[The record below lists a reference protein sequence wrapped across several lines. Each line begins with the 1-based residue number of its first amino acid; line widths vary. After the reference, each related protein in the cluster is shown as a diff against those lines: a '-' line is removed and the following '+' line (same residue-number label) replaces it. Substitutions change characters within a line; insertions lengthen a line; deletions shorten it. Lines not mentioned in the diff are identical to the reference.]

1 MKRLHEIEAR
11 KLEIRDMLSSD
22 AEIDMESIDT
32 ELRALET
39 EKSEIEK
46 RQALAGQINIG
57 QVEATPIIKP
67 QVEERGVE
75 KMEREQLLS
84 SQEYRT
90 AFFKNLQGK
99 PMSEVEQRA
108 LTTAAV
114 SAGSAVP
121 TQTLNQIIDKL
132 RQTSALYNY
141 ITVSFVPGNLSFVV
155 ANAKNVA
162 NWKTEGSAGTA
173 ADDTV
178 VSVTLGGYEI
188 IKLVEISAAA
198 TAMTIDAFES
208 YISAEIGRQL
218 SIAFENAIVNGDGS
232 GEPTGIL
239 TGITWGAANSTD
251 FTGVVD
257 LYDTLMDALGLLP
270 TMYHQSSV
278 FVLNRKT
285 LFGGIR
291 KVKATDGQP
300 IFAYNPQDRAAMTI
314 LGYGIVLNDY
324 VPDDVILLGDFS
336 YYRLNF
342 SQAPTIEASREAGFT
357 SGKTVYRGLAVA
369 DGKPALAEAFV
380 KIVKA

>member
-162 NWKTEGSAGTA
+162 NWKTEGSNGLA

-218 SIAFENAIVNGDGS
+218 SIAFEKAIVSGS
-232 GEPTGIL
+232 GTGEPTGIL

-251 FTGVVD
+251 FTGVND

-278 FVLNRKT
+278 FVMNRKT

-291 KVKATDGQP
+291 KVKASDGQP

-324 VPDDVILLGDFS
+324 LPDDTILLGDFS
-336 YYRLNF
+336 YYRMNF

>member
-1 MKRLHEIEAR
+1 MNRLAEIEAR

-22 AEIDMESIDT
+22 AEIDVDAIDA
-32 ELRALET
+32 EIRALES

-46 RQALAGQINIG
+46 RNTLAQQINTGAVVPQNII
-57 QVEATPIIKP
+57 PI

-75 KMEREQLLS
+75 KMEREEILAS
-84 SQEYRT
+84 AEYRS
-90 AFFKNLQGK
+90 AFYKKLQGK
-99 PMSEVEQRA
+99 MLTDAEQRT
-108 LTTAAV
+108 LTTASG
-114 SAGSAVP
+114 SAGGAVP

-155 ANAKNVA
+155 ANAKNA
-162 NWKTEGSAGTA
+162 AAWKTEGAAGTA

-178 VSVTLGGYEI
+178 VTVTLGGYEI

-198 TAMTIDAFES
+198 SSMTIDAFES

-218 SIAFENAIVNGDGS
+218 SIAFENAIVNGDGT

-239 TGITWGAANSTD
+239 AGITWGAGNTSE
-251 FTGVVD
+251 FTSAVGYDDVVD
-257 LYDTLMDALGLLP
+257 ALALLP
-270 TMYHQSSV
+270 TMYHQGAV
-278 FVLNRKT
+278 FVMNRKM

-291 KVKATDGQP
+291 KAKSTDGLP
-300 IFAYNPQDRAAMTI
+300 IFAYNPQDRAAMTL
-314 LGYGIVLNDY
+314 LGYPVVLNDY
-324 VPDDVILLGDFS
+324 VPDDNILFGDFS
-336 YYRLNF
+336 YYRMNF

-380 KIVKA
+380 RIKKA